1 MNTVGDLIIDW
12 IKKTSYKGYFK
23 IRTQTP
29 TKIYFEEVRIPF
41 KSPDGTNY
49 DVNFYARDLRK
60 GIAELYVKVK
70 GGERPKIPTP
80 LISSGV
86 IRIFLP

>member
-1 MNTVGDLIIDW
+1 LNTVGDLIIDW